1 MQNTG
6 NCDGTNEIQRKEGN
20 GTALQRSKVKQYN
33 VKRDVKRP
41 HTGQQRSTGVNTPPY
56 QPMPPR
62 SHIL

>member
-41 HTGQQRSTGVNTPPY
+41 HTQVKWGDQLPLHSPP
-56 QPMPPR
+56 PPPTM
-62 SHIL
+62 